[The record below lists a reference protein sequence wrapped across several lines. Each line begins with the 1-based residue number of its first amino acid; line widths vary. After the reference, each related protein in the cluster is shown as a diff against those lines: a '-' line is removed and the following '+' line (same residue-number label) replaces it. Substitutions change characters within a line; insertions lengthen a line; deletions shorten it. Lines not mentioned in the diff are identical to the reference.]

1 MTSLRMPW
9 VDAHLSH
16 PCRFGVNQYI
26 SNLVAR
32 GRDRFLIV
40 LTSLDLFPAAIL
52 IDLLMSIVSSFP
64 SRIRSIEYTINL
76 QMAEIEKLI
85 AEHKIITVR
94 GDEVYLNPELE
105 RQMLTFVNNIAKV
118 PDNDVLAYFAQNTTI
133 WSAYAALSATVNPVY
148 DDILLRLIKAEK
160 SPEDYEDALAALG
173 FINCTPF
180 TYKGKTYN
188 ICLKTELEKYE
199 AQHK

>member
-1 MTSLRMPW
+1 M
-9 VDAHLSH
+9 AG
-16 PCRFGVNQYI
+16 FQYSI
-26 SNLVAR
+26 EE
-32 GRDRFLIV
+32 RDRY
-40 LTSLDLFPAAIL
+40 
-52 IDLLMSIVSSFP
+52 
-64 SRIRSIEYTINL
+64 IRSIEYTINV
-76 QMAEIEKLI
+76 QMQEIEKLI

-118 PDNDVLAYFAQNTTI
+118 PDNDVLAYFAQNTAL

-180 TYKGKTYN
+180 TYRGKTYN

-199 AQHK
+199 AQQNSK

>member
-1 MTSLRMPW
+1 MIRSLR
-9 VDAHLSH
+9 
-16 PCRFGVNQYI
+16 RQ
-26 SNLVAR
+26 
-32 GRDRFLIV
+32 RDRY
-40 LTSLDLFPAAIL
+40 
-52 IDLLMSIVSSFP
+52 
-64 SRIRSIEYTINL
+64 IRSIEYTINL